1 MSIYF
6 DPFQEIKTQKSLL
19 DKTIFKSFCRMK
31 SWNSLRGPVVFGC
44 FRQKILCVNTFVF
57 LISPKRLIIQR
68 RKGRFGSRLVERQRF
83 QKRVLRITFT
93 ANGCKLVSAIHYF
106 RCHHLSKKSES
117 FHFCF
122 PAPVEETLYNFG
134 REQCP
139 LLSLSCPESLVKK
152 T

>member
-1 MSIYF
+1 MNTYF

-117 FHFCF
+117 YFVLSTFVFLPQLKKPYIILGENNAHFFLCL
-122 PAPVEETLYNFG
+122 APN
-134 REQCP
+134 
-139 LLSLSCPESLVKK
+139 LL
-152 T
+152 

>member
-106 RCHHLSKKSES
+106 RCHQRKASRISS
-117 FHFCF
+117 F
-122 PAPVEETLYNFG
+122 
-134 REQCP
+134 P
-139 LLSLSCPESLVKK
+139 LLFSCPSWRNLI
-152 T
+152 